1 MSGYNKATSDPR
13 RIFNRFL
20 PPTWRNTD
28 SIHSEHNAVISAVAD
43 TLEDAEMDLVQSKDE
58 SFLSTASG
66 VFLNKWGSYV
76 GVVRRKDETDEHYRN
91 RITKWLTKKKGTV
104 NSLVDN
110 IKEEFENDELEV
122 FIYEPWRNIF
132 YTNRSMLNGVDHLQ
146 GHYYRFAV
154 IDIHIGTDVDIKKL
168 AEIVDRYKDAGVMV
182 YFTYENG
189 MTYDASTYDIQLGV
203 SSLVESEIDY
213 TGVGNVV
220 TTFALGQ
227 PRSDYTDEN
236 LFRTNDSS
244 LNGKDVVSGNP
255 FHAKATYNY
264 AGSGPIDKM
273 PNTNQNLF
281 DMLDSIE
288 EYDKSIYSL
297 TNTMD
302 VLSFPISNTNKT
314 YKLSTLV
321 TNVINSLS
329 FNIEPITGALT
340 YNYDTSGIT
349 DGTRYYVDRALSV
362 IDFRLDK
369 ETGLILAY
377 SYQPLTSESTQVTR
391 LINRLLDVLNFHITD
406 SGDVVFYGATSE
418 FSTSDVLD
426 KLARDIALIYNFSIR
441 QGALSYSINNTA
453 KTTYLTDTQKKK
465 VIDNLRFTLEGAALS
480 MNLKPTGDITL
491 DEKLKVLTF
500 KIIGNN
506 VRVISNNSGLPIVID
521 EEYTVTPSSY
531 FLFNWDEFIKQN
543 LSDIN
548 IDTKVRYIKIHTSGS
563 QYGFNSSKVIIRD
576 VNGIDISDN
585 ATWISLAGNTVRLE
599 NGYPISSPNVST
611 ADYILD
617 LGDIYDLSSI
627 QLGDTYKS
635 SVRRHVYIS
644 SGNSYNEIGSVYST
658 GGDTLAVSSYD
669 RADNKGTWVNTN
681 SASNMLKT
689 SIRNATSGLEISV
702 FDFSKGDWTYSTI
715 LPKGD
720 SKSSINLNSANLISS
735 KGYLMVRIGGTNA
748 SYDLDY
754 LGFTTRW
761 FSRSV
766 N

>member
-91 RITKWLTKKKGTV
+91 RITKWFTNKKGTV

-264 AGSGPIDKM
+264 AGSGPVDKM

-329 FNIEPITGALT
+329 FNIEPLTGALT
-340 YNYDTSGIT
+340 YNYDTSSIT

-362 IDFRLDK
+362 IDFKFDK

-377 SYQPLTSESTQVTR
+377 SYQPLTNESTQVTR
-391 LINRLLDVLNFHITD
+391 LINKVLDVLAFHIKET
-406 SGDVVFYGATSE
+406 GDISFYGT
-418 FSTSDVLD
+418 FDTTGQLD
-426 KLARDIALIYNFSIR
+426 NLTRDLAAIYSFSIN
-441 QGALSYSINNTA
+441 QGKLSYSINSTA
-453 KTTYLTDTQKKK
+453 KTTYLTDAQKNK
-465 VIDNLRFTLEGAALS
+465 VIDNLSFTLANGGLAI
-480 MNLKPTGDITL
+480 NLKPTGDSEL
-491 DEKLKVLTF
+491 DDNIKTLTF
-500 KIIGNN
+500 KIVDNK
-506 VRVISNNSGLPIVID
+506 VMVISNSSQIPVLPD
-521 EEYTVTPSSY
+521 AEYSVTPSSY

-543 LSDIN
+543 LSNIN

-576 VNGIDISDN
+576 INGVDISDN

-627 QLGDTYKS
+627 HLGDTYKS

-689 SIRNATSGLEISV
+689 SIRNATSGLEISI